1 MQINFAQGCL
11 LLISPIAP
19 LLVSTPS
26 LAATIGSSEATVNI
40 NNFSHNPDDVLTL
53 SDTFTDTFATNGQVN
68 TDVDAVANFFT
79 KAPSANN
86 SSFSRVDG
94 NGSEYFGSA
103 ESIAGV
109 IGYDFSLKPGE
120 TFSFDFDAALNLAT
134 SIDNPQL
141 EAANAQGTITFKLY
155 DTTNQDNW
163 LDLDYFTLSGNLTSS
178 GNNDYLNYDNSD
190 SISLNQSGIIDNHF
204 GGERESANAS
214 VQGSFSRTFDNSIN
228 LTLVEVKNNQA
239 SVSVPEPSSFLG
251 LLLGVI
257 SMGYKITSKVV
268 SSRYCRH

>member
-1 MQINFAQGCL
+1 MQINFAKGCL

-19 LLVSTPS
+19 VIVSTPS
-26 LAATIGSSEATVNI
+26 LAATIGRTDATVNI
-40 NNFSHNPDDVLTL
+40 NNFSHNPDEVLTL
-53 SDTFTDTFATNGQVN
+53 TDTFTDTFATNGQVN

-79 KAPSANN
+79 NPPSANN
-86 SSFSRVDG
+86 TSFSRVDG

-103 ESIAGV
+103 ESVAGV

-120 TFSFDFDAALNLAT
+120 TFSFDFDAALNLTT
-134 SIDNPQL
+134 SIDNPQF
-141 EAANAQGTITFKLY
+141 EAANAQGTISFKLY

-163 LDLDYFTLSGNLTSS
+163 LDLDYFTLSGLISS
-178 GNNDYLNYDNSD
+178 GNNDYLNYDKSD

-204 GGERESANAS
+204 GGKQESANAS
-214 VQGSFSRTFDNSIN
+214 IQGSFSRTFDNSIN

-257 SMGYKITSKVV
+257 GMGYKITSKAV
-268 SSRYCRH
+268 SSRACRH